1 MQRTAMTGEEKFR
14 QMTMTPIPKL
24 ILHLGIPTIASM
36 LITNVYNMTDTY
48 FVGQLGK
55 SASGAIGIVYSL
67 MAIFQAFG
75 FMFGH
80 GAGSNISRRLG
91 QHDTQSA
98 SRYASTGFFLSLAL
112 GLIIGAVG
120 LLFLTPLM
128 YLLGSTDT
136 ILPYA
141 RDYGISILLA
151 GPLFTGSCVLNNILR
166 YEGMSFQAMIG
177 LVSGGIL
184 NMVMDP
190 IFIFVFHM
198 GTAGA
203 GISTAL
209 SQAASF
215 FILLYM
221 FLAGKTESKLSLRYF
236 TRKMSDVWLTVAT
249 GLPSLLRQGL
259 TSLSGL
265 VLNHQAAV
273 YGDAAVAA
281 MSIVNRISGFIFSL
295 GLGMG
300 QGYQPVAAFNY
311 GAGCYSRVRKGF
323 WFTALA
329 GEVLLG
335 IAAVGCFLF
344 AHPMIALFQSDAEV
358 VAMGTLPAPLGLRQ
372 YDVPERGVR
381 RAGVAPLVHAKRPL
395 LPAPHRRA
403 ARFFRA
409 PGHSD
414 RPAHQRCIDLR
425 PLPAPGAAVYA
436 QLAQGSP
443 GGRLSLLPAL
453 ADVNPGVGISV
464 GHELGNGQLN
474 GAVAAAA
481 GGVHRLKPA
490 QRLIQVHRHALLHRE
505 GTHTA
510 HGVPHIFRHLVVGQH
525 LGLGVKLRLELGVI
539 HLGVS
544 RGHDEHALIPHQKR
558 EGLGNALALHAQRL
572 GGQLHGGAGHGKF
585 LHPVFNAFF
594 PEKGADFFN
603 GHERFLRFHIK
614 SSLLYHRAPGD
625 ATRPGGLEAKK

>member
-91 QHDTQSA
+91 QHDTHSA

-236 TRKMSDVWLTVAT
+236 TRKMSDVWLIVAT

-311 GAGCYSRVRKGF
+311 GAGRYSRVRKGF

-344 AHPMIALFQSDAEV
+344 AQPMIALFQSDAEV
-358 VAMGTLPAPLGLRQ
+358 VAMGTPALLYQSIACLFLPLSVCANMMFQSVGCAGRASLLSSMRSGLFFLPLIAVLPGFLGLLGIQ
-372 YDVPERGVR
+372 IAQPVSDILSF
-381 RAGVAPLVHAKRPL
+381 ALSMPLALQFMHS
-395 LPAPHRRA
+395 LPK
-403 ARFFRA
+403 
-409 PGHSD
+409 D
-414 RPAHQRCIDLR
+414 RL
-425 PLPAPGAAVYA
+425 
-436 QLAQGSP
+436 
-443 GGRLSLLPAL
+443 
-453 ADVNPGVGISV
+453 
-464 GHELGNGQLN
+464 
-474 GAVAAAA
+474 AAA
-481 GGVHRLKPA
+481 
-490 QRLIQVHRHALLHRE
+490 
-505 GTHTA
+505 
-510 HGVPHIFRHLVVGQH
+510 
-525 LGLGVKLRLELGVI
+525 
-539 HLGVS
+539 
-544 RGHDEHALIPHQKR
+544 
-558 EGLGNALALHAQRL
+558 
-572 GGQLHGGAGHGKF
+572 
-585 LHPVFNAFF
+585 
-594 PEKGADFFN
+594 
-603 GHERFLRFHIK
+603 
-614 SSLLYHRAPGD
+614 
-625 ATRPGGLEAKK
+625 

>member
-1 MQRTAMTGEEKFR
+1 MRQPATAEEKFR
-14 QMTMTPIPKL
+14 QMTQTPIPRL
-24 ILHLGIPTIASM
+24 ILRLGIPTIASM

-48 FVGQLGK
+48 FVGRLGK

-91 QHDTQSA
+91 QQDHESA
-98 SRYASTGFFLSLAL
+98 SRFASTGFFLSLAL
-112 GLIIGAVG
+112 GFLIGVVG
-120 LLFLTPLM
+120 LLALTPLM

-141 RDYGISILLA
+141 RDYGLWILLA

-177 LVSGGIL
+177 LVAGGVL
-184 NMVMDP
+184 NMAMDP
-190 IFIFVFHM
+190 IFIFVFHL
-198 GTAGA
+198 GTGGA

-221 FLAGKTESKLSLRYF
+221 FLAGKTESKLSLRRF
-236 TRKMSDVWLTVAT
+236 TRRIQDVWLIIAT

-311 GAGCYSRVRKGF
+311 GAARYSRVRKGF

-335 IAAVGCFLF
+335 VAAAGCFFF
-344 AHPMIALFQSDAEV
+344 ARPMIALFQSDAEV
-358 VAMGTLPAPLGLRQ
+358 VTIGTPALLYQSVACLFLPLSVCANMMFQSVGCAGRASLLSSMRSGLFFLPLIAVLPGIWGLL
-372 YDVPERGVR
+372 G
-381 RAGVAPLVHAKRPL
+381 
-395 LPAPHRRA
+395 
-403 ARFFRA
+403 
-409 PGHSD
+409 
-414 RPAHQRCIDLR
+414 I
-425 PLPAPGAAVYA
+425 
-436 QLAQGSP
+436 QLAQPISDVVSFA
-443 GGRLSLLPAL
+443 LSMP
-453 ADVNPGVGISV
+453 
-464 GHELGNGQLN
+464 
-474 GAVAAAA
+474 
-481 GGVHRLKPA
+481 
-490 QRLIQVHRHALLHRE
+490 
-505 GTHTA
+505 
-510 HGVPHIFRHLVVGQH
+510 
-525 LGLGVKLRLELGVI
+525 
-539 HLGVS
+539 
-544 RGHDEHALIPHQKR
+544 
-558 EGLGNALALHAQRL
+558 LALQFMRTLPKDRL
-572 GGQLHGGAGHGKF
+572 TA
-585 LHPVFNAFF
+585 
-594 PEKGADFFN
+594 
-603 GHERFLRFHIK
+603 
-614 SSLLYHRAPGD
+614 
-625 ATRPGGLEAKK
+625 